1 MSESEFVAH
10 EPCPK
15 CGSRDALAR
24 YSDGHAYCFAFGCEH
39 YEPAEGEA
47 STSRRHRMADANLI
61 SGGEFKSI
69 AKRDI
74 TEETARKFG
83 YRYAEFNGKKAQV
96 ADYRDQQGNI
106 VAQHLRFPNKDFVW
120 LGDSKNVQLWGQHLW
135 GQGGKK
141 VVVTEGEID
150 AMSVSQVQGNKWP
163 VVSIPSGVQNA
174 KKALMRNLE
183 WLETFEE
190 VILMFDMDEPGQG
203 AVEQCASLFTP
214 GKCKVATLPLKDAND
229 CLVDGKGEEVIRAI
243 WNAKVFRPDGI
254 VQGTE
259 LWEVVCQEDAFV
271 SMPYPW
277 ESLNTITRGARL
289 GELVVL
295 TAGSGIGK
303 SAIVR
308 EVAYDLIL
316 KGETIG
322 MLMLEETTKR
332 TALGLMGL
340 AANHPLHLDREGITE
355 ATMKDAFDVTLGTGR
370 VFLYEHFG
378 STDVDNLLSR
388 IRYLAKGCGC
398 RWIFLDHLSIVVSG
412 HATEGDERK
421 LIDEIMTKLRT
432 LVQELNIGM
441 FVVSHLRRPTGDKGH
456 EQGAET
462 SLSQL
467 RGSHAIAQLADM
479 VIGLERDQQ
488 GDKPHITALRILKNR
503 FSGETGVACYLAYDR
518 ETGRLHECDPDFEE
532 EKEVVGYGSP
542 Y

>member
-15 CGSRDALAR
+15 CGSGDALAR
-24 YSDGHAYCFAFGCEH
+24 YSDGHAYCFAFGCGY
-39 YEPAEGEA
+39 YEAAEGGQPTE
-47 STSRRHRMADANLI
+47 RRPRMADANLI
-61 SGGEFKSI
+61 VGGEFKPL

-74 TEETARKFG
+74 SEETARKFQ
-83 YRYAEFNGKKAQV
+83 YRYAEYNGKKVQV

-141 VVVTEGEID
+141 VVITEGEID
-150 AMSVSQVQGNKWP
+150 AMSVSQLQSNKWP

-174 KKALMRNLE
+174 KKAIMRNLE

-190 VILMFDMDEPGQG
+190 VILMFDMDEPGRG
-203 AVEQCASLFTP
+203 AVEQCAPLFTP

-229 CLVDGKGEEVIRAI
+229 CLVQGKGEEVIRAI
-243 WNAKVFRPDGI
+243 WNAKVYRPDGI
-254 VQGTE
+254 VQGNE
-259 LWEVVCQEDAFV
+259 LWDVVCQEDAFV

-277 ESLNTITRGARL
+277 EGLNTITRGARL

-303 SAIVR
+303 SAVVR
-308 EVAYDLIL
+308 EISYDLLL

-332 TALGLMGL
+332 TAIGLMGL
-340 AANHPLHLDREGITE
+340 AADLPLHLDRTGVSEDQL
-355 ATMKDAFDVTLGTGR
+355 KDAFDVTLGTGR
-370 VFLYEHFG
+370 VYLYEHFG

-503 FSGETGVACYLAYDR
+503 FSGETGIACYLAYDR

-532 EKEVVGYGSP
+532 EKEDPSTP
-542 Y
+542 SEF